1 MEPESLRNL
10 VQTNIRP
17 AFYPVFLPKRENF
30 VSFPVKRLD
39 KIILKTKQ
47 QIAKSICQEFEI
59 ENKSASLNIP
69 PANVPRI
76 STVLRKSIMK
86 YEKVESKRSVSQDT
100 TVEKIER
107 PTIIHRRTQSK
118 GFKIPLG
125 LTDKK
130 SLFLPNEFPHNITCK
145 PRKLSLC
152 ENKPVKLSMT
162 QVSISSPPPRTTE
175 GVIKMRT
182 RLVEVIPLKD
192 AMKNRDWY
200 VKGREIILKDMQ
212 LQLCYSNGISVI
224 PPTEPFFTYKYFLGK
239 GNNSRLIKECF
250 GARWWWT
257 RTHDESEAHLV
268 WTQLKKRNVIDS
280 LPEHAGQAK
289 CINEKFKQQKLG
301 NNLKFTEMGSNGMKI
316 IKKVD
321 ISSLGFDLITGE
333 RSFTTL
339 SPLTLIDPTHIRC
352 HNKLERNFSLA
363 NKKALF
369 MNLKL
374 LYTALGIEVFDIVPV
389 TFHITNGEQDP
400 NFLEFVEYYNQRAS
414 QVTKKDCNLW
424 ILKPGENTNQGKGI
438 TVCGSIDEIR
448 AEIKSNPHPRTGQ
461 HTYIIQ
467 QYIERP
473 LLIHKRKFDIRCYAL
488 VTSIDGVLQAY
499 FYNEGYLRTAS
510 KEYNKKNLANKFIHL
525 TNDAI
530 QKRGEDYGKYENGN
544 KLTYSE
550 FQRYIETYHSDSNI
564 NFFTHILPNIKSI
577 IRHTILSVFLKI
589 DPKKRLHTFEIL
601 GYDFLID
608 EDFKVWL
615 IEANTNPCLELS
627 SPSLARIIPA
637 MVENSFRIA
646 VDQIFPEPL
655 SSKRAS
661 TELLPENRFE
671 LIFSEYIDGPELI
684 NIVRE
689 KNTLDILLGEDKEIA
704 DIAEMEDGVQE
715 EA

>member
-1 MEPESLRNL
+1 
-10 VQTNIRP
+10 
-17 AFYPVFLPKRENF
+17 
-30 VSFPVKRLD
+30 
-39 KIILKTKQ
+39 
-47 QIAKSICQEFEI
+47 
-59 ENKSASLNIP
+59 
-69 PANVPRI
+69 
-76 STVLRKSIMK
+76 
-86 YEKVESKRSVSQDT
+86 
-100 TVEKIER
+100 
-107 PTIIHRRTQSK
+107 
-118 GFKIPLG
+118 
-125 LTDKK
+125 
-130 SLFLPNEFPHNITCK
+130 
-145 PRKLSLC
+145 
-152 ENKPVKLSMT
+152 MT
-162 QVSISSPPPRTTE
+162 QVSVPSPPPRTTE
-175 GVIKMRT
+175 GAIKMRT
-182 RLVEVIPLKD
+182 RLIEVITLKE

-257 RTHDESEAHLV
+257 RTHDENEAHLV
-268 WTQLKKRNVIDS
+268 WTQLKKKSVIYS
-280 LPEHAGQAK
+280 LPEHAGQPK
-289 CINEKFKQQKLG
+289 CINEKFKQQRLG
-301 NNLKFTEMGSNGMKI
+301 NDLKFTEMGSNGMKI

-333 RSFTTL
+333 QSFTTL

-374 LYTALGIEVFDIVPV
+374 LYTALGIEVFAIVPV
-389 TFHITNGEQDP
+389 TFHITHGEQDP

-414 QVTKKDCNLW
+414 QTTKKDCNLW

-438 TVCGSIDEIR
+438 TVCGNIDEIR

-499 FYNEGYLRTAS
+499 FYNEGYLRTSS

-530 QKRGEDYGKYENGN
+530 QKRGEDYGKFENGN

-550 FQRYIETYHSDSNI
+550 FQRYIETYHSESNI
-564 NFFTHILPNIKSI
+564 NFFTDILPNIKSI

-655 SSKRAS
+655 TSKRAS
-661 TELLPENRFE
+661 TEILQENRFE
-671 LIFSEYIDGPELI
+671 LIFHEYIDGPELI
-684 NIVRE
+684 NIVKER
-689 KNTLDILLGEDKEIA
+689 NTLDILLGEDKEIA
-704 DIAEMEDGVQE
+704 DLAEIEDGVQE